1 MTIEFDDKFEYNLD
15 MSYELN
21 FENNDISKELSIVSE
36 DAKARLS
43 QAINNI
49 DTGKPDTLVVASQ
62 NFSMVN

>member
-1 MTIEFDDKFEYNLD
+1 VCSSDL
-15 MSYELN
+15 
-21 FENNDISKELSIVSE
+21 KELSIVSE